1 MAKQQDESRRRRL
14 LVVNPTSLLGGAE
27 LVLQRL
33 LDAVPD
39 DQWQVTAAIPEGPLA
54 ERVRNRDLTVIP
66 IPDLK
71 LPSGSRFLAAPR
83 ALGRAVRAARR
94 IRRAETGSDAVVANG
109 LLALPAVR
117 IARPKA
123 PVVLL
128 VHDVLDRFAFRVV
141 LRLCARVVDVAVV
154 PSEAAAR
161 SLREQGLPTR
171 VVPNGTPWPVPP
183 APPEPPTPPVVGEL
197 AALTPL
203 KAQDVVLDAV
213 TRLKRRD
220 VIVEF
225 AGEALPKDGSYVE
238 HLRALAQSSGL
249 EGRIRFLGRVEDPL
263 ARLRCW
269 SIAVLPSI
277 GQESFGLAV
286 LEAMS
291 VGVPVVATNHGG
303 PPEIL
308 GDAGLLVA
316 PGDAEGLAVAI
327 GRLLDDAD
335 LRNRCRAAGP
345 RLVANAYT
353 LERQQ
358 KVLLSVLRDVTSG
371 GTSVSAGATVR

>member
-1 MAKQQDESRRRRL
+1 MAKRQDESRRRRL

-33 LDAVPD
+33 LDAIPE
-39 DQWQVTAAIPEGPLA
+39 DQWQVIAAIPEGPLA
-54 ERVRNRDLTVIP
+54 ERVRERDLTVIP

-71 LPSGSRFLAAPR
+71 LPGGPRFLAAPR
-83 ALGRAVRAARR
+83 ALGRAVRAASR
-94 IRRAETGSDAVVANG
+94 IRRAESGSDAVVANG

-117 IARPKA
+117 IARPKS

-141 LRLCARVVDVAVV
+141 LRLCARVVDIAVV

-183 APPEPPTPPVVGEL
+183 APPEPPMPPVVGEL

-203 KAQDVVLDAV
+203 KGQDVVLDAV

-249 EGRIRFLGRVEDPL
+249 EGRIRFLGRVEDPM
-263 ARLRCW
+263 ARLRGW

-327 GRLLDDAD
+327 GRLLDDSD

-358 KVLLSVLRDVTSG
+358 KALLSVLRDVTSG
-371 GTSVSAGATVR
+371 GATVSAGATVR